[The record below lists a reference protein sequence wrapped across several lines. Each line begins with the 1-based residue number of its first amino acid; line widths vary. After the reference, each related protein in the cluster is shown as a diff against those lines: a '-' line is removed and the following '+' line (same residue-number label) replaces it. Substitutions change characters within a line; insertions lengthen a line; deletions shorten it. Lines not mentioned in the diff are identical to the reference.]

1 MNTFYMVFVEGC
13 ATPACKHESLDSAE
27 KEAKRLA
34 TLLKMKA
41 YVLCTIKSVEDTQ
54 YKIEDCRPS
63 EVIYHFNRTD
73 MSELTKI
80 IFTINIVVL
89 FIQLG
94 LSIVYNWDEETEKNK
109 RIEKNYSNRRCYHNG
124 CNWDFRCSFSSKM
137 DMGTIRFI
145 NSKRYRNE

>member
-1 MNTFYMVFVEGC
+1 
-13 ATPACKHESLDSAE
+13 
-27 KEAKRLA
+27 
-34 TLLKMKA
+34 
-41 YVLCTIKSVEDTQ
+41 
-54 YKIEDCRPS
+54 
-63 EVIYHFNRTD
+63 

-145 NSKRYRNE
+145 NSKQE

>member
-1 MNTFYMVFVEGC
+1 MKILNTKLRIADLV
-13 ATPACKHESLDSAE
+13 
-27 KEAKRLA
+27 
-34 TLLKMKA
+34 
-41 YVLCTIKSVEDTQ
+41 
-54 YKIEDCRPS
+54 

-109 RIEKNYSNRRCYHNG
+109 RIEKNYSNR
-124 CNWDFRCSFSSKM
+124 SS
-137 DMGTIRFI
+137 
-145 NSKRYRNE
+145 